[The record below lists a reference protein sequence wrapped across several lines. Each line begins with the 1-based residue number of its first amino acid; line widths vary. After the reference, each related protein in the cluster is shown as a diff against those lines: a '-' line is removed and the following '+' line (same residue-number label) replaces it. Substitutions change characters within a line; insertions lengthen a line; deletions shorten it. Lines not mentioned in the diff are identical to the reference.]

1 MQTDRIAPLFFIKD
15 QLVSLDSHWIM
26 GILNV
31 TPDSFH
37 SDSRVDSSKAIAMAN
52 EMIKAGAQ
60 VLDIGGQST
69 RPGATLISA
78 EEESKRVIPV
88 IRSLSNAFP
97 DAIISIDTFYGD
109 VARRAIEAGASIIND
124 VSGGAM
130 DLNMFQTVAELKV
143 PYILT
148 HIHGSPQTM
157 QNNPLGEQEVMSQ
170 VVKDLSMKIKCLR
183 QLGVSDVWI
192 DPGFG
197 FGKSLE
203 ANFELLNR
211 LPILDVLEC
220 PILVGLSRKSM
231 INKTLNIS
239 SKDSLNGTTTLNT
252 IALDRGVQMLRV
264 HDVKEAIE
272 SIHLYKKLISE

>member
-15 QLVSLDSHWIM
+15 QLVSLDSHWVM

-109 VARRAIEAGASIIND
+109 VARRTIEAGASIIND

-231 INKTLNIS
+231 INKILNIS